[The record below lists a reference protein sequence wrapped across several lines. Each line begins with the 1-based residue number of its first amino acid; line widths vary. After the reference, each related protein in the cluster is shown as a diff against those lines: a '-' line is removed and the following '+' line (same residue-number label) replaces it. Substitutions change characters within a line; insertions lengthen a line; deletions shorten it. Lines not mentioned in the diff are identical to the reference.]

1 MVLCFHLLTVLY
13 VYDWLIRYCECFASG
28 GYCDE
33 NCNCQGCANTP
44 ATEAIRQQAIAARLE
59 KNPNAFKP
67 KIEST
72 GGSSGLSTP
81 GQGIRVMT
89 GTPSSGR
96 TNAFATPM
104 NTGKFGISGGRSS
117 GADLKKM
124 HKHGCHC
131 KKSACQKKYCECFQA
146 GVPCGDNC
154 RCIVSHLVL
163 TMLPTASNGN
173 TLKLTCYVSASC

>member
-1 MVLCFHLLTVLY
+1 VFC
-13 VYDWLIRYCECFASG
+13 RYCECFASG

-44 ATEAIRQQAIAARLE
+44 ATEAIRQQAIATRLE

-72 GGSSGLSTP
+72 TVLATPGGMRGAGGIGADLNAAAVSGL
-81 GQGIRVMT
+81 GA
-89 GTPSSGR
+89 
-96 TNAFATPM
+96 NAFATPL
-104 NTGKFGISGGRSS
+104 GISKLGLDHRGS

-154 RCIVSHLVL
+154 RCIVSVI
-163 TMLPTASNGN
+163 AFDI
-173 TLKLTCYVSASC
+173 

>member
-1 MVLCFHLLTVLY
+1 MESSLLTLLY
-13 VYDWLIRYCECFASG
+13 EWLIRYCECFASG

-44 ATEAIRQQAIAARLE
+44 ATEAIRQQAIVARLE

-72 GGSSGLSTP
+72 TGLTTP
-81 GQGIRVMT
+81 GGLRVMT
-89 GTPSSGR
+89 GTPSSVSGA
-96 TNAFATPM
+96 NAFATPIG
-104 NTGKFGISGGRSS
+104 TGKFGIGGRST
-117 GADLKKM
+117 GADIKKM

-154 RCIVSHLVL
+154 RCIVRV
-163 TMLPTASNGN
+163 T
-173 TLKLTCYVSASC
+173 